1 MNNEQTQI
9 YPSSGPSLEVSPT
22 SNRLILNE
30 TSVTVGEQSARVV
43 HVLKGVWISCLLF
56 EGKKSIYRQ
65 SWGPLT
71 KVQLAYDSG

>member
-22 SNRLILNE
+22 SN
-30 TSVTVGEQSARVV
+30 
-43 HVLKGVWISCLLF
+43 VLKEVWISCLLF

-71 KVQLAYDSG
+71 KVQLAYESG